1 MDVNTK
7 QMKNPFG
14 FAFYIVLVPE
24 KFIVTKFIFSIVI
37 KLNQKCLSFILNVI
51 NHILVLHLKK
61 KKKNLFAKRIRR
73 SFLILIPF
81 HLFY

>member
-61 KKKNLFAKRIRR
+61 NLFAKRIRR